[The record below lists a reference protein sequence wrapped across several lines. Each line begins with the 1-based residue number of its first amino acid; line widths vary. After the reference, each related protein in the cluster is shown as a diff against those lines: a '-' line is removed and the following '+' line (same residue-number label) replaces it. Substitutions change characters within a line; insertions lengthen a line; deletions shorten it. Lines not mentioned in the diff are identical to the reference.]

1 MEFNGKYYFLIVFK
15 NFKYK
20 WIFGE
25 PFFKKYQVTF
35 DKNKKIFG
43 FYTKK
48 QYHFNFTST
57 LIIIILIILLFITIL
72 LLIYFIRISLKKRKI
87 RANEL
92 EEQFEYISNI

>member
-57 LIIIILIILLFITIL
+57 LIIILIIFFIYNYII
-72 LLIYFIRISLKKRKI
+72 IYTF
-87 RANEL
+87 
-92 EEQFEYISNI
+92 Y